1 MQIVASPR
9 EIVVVGAGIVGCAIA
24 HELTRRGASV
34 VVVDD
39 REPGMGA
46 TQASAG
52 VLAPFIEA
60 RHEGPLLE
68 LTARSL
74 TLFDDFIAQVRSV
87 SDIGSLTY
95 QRTGTLDAALDPDQ
109 FAALTKTQRRLDS
122 RGVDA
127 QLLDAASVHQCE
139 PYLSTSAI
147 GGLLIPIHGFVAA
160 AELTRM
166 LAAAAR
172 RQGATFVGDSRVVR
186 IRGDGAHLRLETG
199 GSAPTTLHADVAIV
213 AAGSWAGAV
222 QIEGVMPT
230 VPVRPVRGQLL
241 HLQWPGP
248 QPLRRPLW
256 SERCYVVP
264 WPDGTVLVGA
274 TEEDAGFDER
284 TTLAGVQDLIDAVCE
299 LVPHAWTA
307 SLLAAKVGLRPGTP
321 DQVPII
327 GWSQV
332 VPNLMYAT
340 GHYRN
345 GILLAPLTAELVAN
359 AVLEGRTD
367 PMLELT
373 RPQRFGDL

>member
-9 EIVVVGAGIVGCAIA
+9 EIVVAGAGIVGCAIA
-24 HELTRRGASV
+24 DELSRRGASV

-39 REPGMGA
+39 RAPGMGA
-46 TQASAG
+46 TQAAAG

-74 TLFDDFIAQVRSV
+74 GLFDDFIARTQADSAAT
-87 SDIGSLTY
+87 LTY
-95 QRTGTLDAALDPDQ
+95 QRTGTLDVAMDSDAL
-109 FAALTKTQRRLDS
+109 AVLVTAHERLTSQ
-122 RGVDA
+122 GIDA
-127 QLLDAASVHQCE
+127 DLLDGPAVGRCE
-139 PYLSTSAI
+139 PHVSNGALGA
-147 GGLLIPIHGFVAA
+147 LLIPTHGFVAA
-160 AELTRM
+160 AELTRA
-166 LAAAAR
+166 LAAAAER
-172 RQGATFVGDSRVVR
+172 RGATFVDGRITHITTDGDR
-186 IRGDGAHLRLETG
+186 LRLQAS
-199 GSAPTTLHADVAIV
+199 GSTPGTFRADAVIV
-213 AAGSWAGAV
+213 AAGSWTSAI
-222 QIEGVMPT
+222 QIEGVKNPM
-230 VPVRPVRGQLL
+230 PVRPVRGQLL
-241 HLQWPGP
+241 QLHWAAPK
-248 QPLRRPLW
+248 PLRRILW

-284 TTLAGVQDLIDAVCE
+284 TTLAAVLDLIDAVCE
-299 LVPHAWTA
+299 LLPQAWTA

-321 DQVPII
+321 DRVPII
-327 GWSQV
+327 GWSSA

-359 AVLEGRTD
+359 AVLDGRID

-373 RPQRFGDL
+373 RPQRFGEL

>member
-9 EIVVVGAGIVGCAIA
+9 EIVVAGAGIVGCAIA
-24 HELTRRGASV
+24 DELSRRGASV
-34 VVVDD
+34 TVVDD
-39 REPGMGA
+39 RAPGMGA

-60 RHEGPLLE
+60 RLEGPLLE

-74 TLFDDFIAQVRSV
+74 GLFDDFIARLRADSAVA
-87 SDIGSLTY
+87 LTY
-95 QRTGTLDAALDPDQ
+95 QRTGTLDVALDSD
-109 FAALTKTQRRLDS
+109 ALAVLVEAHARLASRGIDADLLDS
-122 RGVDA
+122 
-127 QLLDAASVHQCE
+127 AAVCQCE
-139 PYLSTSAI
+139 PHLSSGAV
-147 GGLLIPIHGFVAA
+147 GGLLIPTHGFVAA
-160 AELTRM
+160 AELTRA
-166 LAAAAR
+166 LAAAAER
-172 RQGATFVGDSRVVR
+172 RCATFVDGGRVTRVTRDGDR
-186 IRGDGAHLRLETG
+186 LRLHRASSTPG
-199 GSAPTTLHADVAIV
+199 AFQADVVIV
-213 AAGSWAGAV
+213 AAGSWAGTL
-222 QIEGVMPT
+222 QIEGVKNP

-241 HLQWPGP
+241 QLHWAAPA
-248 QPLRRPLW
+248 PLRRILW

-284 TTLAGVQDLIDAVCE
+284 TTLAAVLDLIDAVCE
-299 LVPHAWTA
+299 LLPQAWTA
-307 SLLAAKVGLRPGTP
+307 SLMAAKVGLRPGTP

-327 GWSQV
+327 GWSTA

-359 AVLEGRTD
+359 AVLDGRID

-373 RPQRFGDL
+373 RPQRFGEL

>member
-60 RHEGPLLE
+60 RYEGPLLE

-74 TLFDDFIAQVRSV
+74 TLFDDFIARLRSV
-87 SDIGSLTY
+87 SEIGSLTY
-95 QRTGTLDAALDPDQ
+95 QRPGTLDVALDADQ
-109 FAALTKTQRRLDS
+109 VAALTTTQRHLDP

-127 QLLDAASVHQCE
+127 RLLDAAAVRQCE
-139 PYLSTSAI
+139 PNLSTSAI

-172 RQGATFVGDSRVVR
+172 RHGATFVGDGRVVR
-186 IRGDGAHLRLETG
+186 ISGDGARLSLQTA
-199 GSAPTTLHADVAIV
+199 SAPTTLHADVAIL

-222 QIEGVMPT
+222 QIEGVMT
-230 VPVRPVRGQLL
+230 AVPVRPVRGQLL
-241 HLQWPGP
+241 HLHWPGP
-248 QPLRRPLW
+248 EPLRRPLW

-274 TEEDAGFDER
+274 TVEDAGFEER

-307 SLLAAKVGLRPGTP
+307 SLSGGNVGT
-321 DQVPII
+321 
-327 GWSQV
+327 
-332 VPNLMYAT
+332 
-340 GHYRN
+340 
-345 GILLAPLTAELVAN
+345 
-359 AVLEGRTD
+359 
-367 PMLELT
+367 
-373 RPQRFGDL
+373 